1 MRIDRAQRHGLAVE
15 FDDGIEALEYW
26 RGRRAQLAWHRRA
39 ARREAD
45 QMVDAWERRLR
56 HAVLLDP
63 ALPLRQR
70 LEGGLLVAR
79 TRGAIVGRRWRRRA
93 YAGGMAMAGCAGAG
107 FAVVGG
113 LF

>member
-1 MRIDRAQRHGLAVE
+1 MLIERERLACE
-15 FDDGIEALEYW
+15 PRDAIEALEYW
-26 RGRRAQLAWHRRA
+26 RARRERLGWTRRA

-45 QMVDAWERRLR
+45 WMIDAWERRLR

-63 ALPLRQR
+63 ALPWPQR
-70 LEGGLLVAR
+70 IEAGVLVVR

-93 YAGGMAMAGCAGAG
+93 YTCGVAMAAAAGAA
-107 FAVVGG
+107 FAAVSG